1 MSLALFVLLAL
12 VQSTPEWPTFRG
24 PTGDG
29 VAPAGA
35 EPPIEWSESRNVAWK
50 VALTGRGRSSPVI
63 FGDRIFLT
71 FAREKNVQRKKIGP
85 DDMQT
90 AEAVT
95 LGAVCIDRATGKT
108 VWEVMLREIDNPD
121 AVHFLNSWATPT
133 PAIVPGRLFCDFGG
147 WGTWCL
153 DPEKGTGLWEKK
165 IPLDHQVG
173 PGSSL
178 ALSGKLLVLVRDGR
192 DSQVVLALDQ
202 STGEQVWRT
211 DRPPIKAS
219 HPNVKKSFS
228 TALPIESGGKRQ
240 LVAVG
245 PHWVASYEPETGREI
260 WRLRHGDGYSIGCV
274 PVFGNNLLIMSTG
287 CPRPTILAMRVD
299 GTGEQPSTSLAWSTQ
314 KSVPMI
320 SSPVLLGADVF
331 WNSDDGFLSC
341 ADAAT
346 GAVRWKN
353 RLGEGT
359 LTSPIAAA
367 GRVYFFGTEGKAVV
381 VKPGPMYEALAEN
394 KIEGKV
400 IATPAVAGKSLFI
413 RTDTHLYRIDNR

>member
-1 MSLALFVLLAL
+1 MSLTLIAFLLLSQAA
-12 VQSTPEWPTFRG
+12 PEWPTFRG

-35 EPPIEWSESRNVAWK
+35 EPPVEWSESKNILWK
-50 VALTGRGRSSPVI
+50 IALPGRGRSSPVVL
-63 FGDRIFLT
+63 GDRIFVT
-71 FAREKNVQRKKIGP
+71 YAREKNPQRKKFGP
-85 DDMQT
+85 DEMLT
-90 AEAVT
+90 ADAVT
-95 LGAVCIDRATGKT
+95 LGAACFDRADGK
-108 VWEVMLREIDNPD
+108 VLWDVPLRDVEQPD
-121 AVHFLNSWATPT
+121 PVHVLNSWATPS

-153 DPEKGTGLWEKK
+153 DPAKGTTLWEKK

-178 ALSGKLLVLVRDGR
+178 ALYGKLLVLVRDGR

-202 STGEQVWRT
+202 ASGEAVWKT
-211 DRPPIKAS
+211 ERPPVKAN
-219 HPNVKKSFS
+219 PNSRKSFS
-228 TALPIESGGKRQ
+228 TAISIESRGRRQ

-245 PHWVASYEPETGREI
+245 PHWVASYDPETGREL

-274 PVFGNNLLIMSTG
+274 PVFGNDLLILSTG
-287 CPRPTILAMRVD
+287 CPRPSIIAMKVD
-299 GTGEQPSTSLAWSTQ
+299 GSGEQASTSLAWSSQ

-320 SSPVLLGADVF
+320 SSPLLLGTEVF

-346 GAVRWKN
+346 GAVRWKG

-359 LTSPIAAA
+359 LASPIAAA
-367 GRVYFFGTEGKAVV
+367 GRVYFFGKEGKTAV
-381 VKPGPMYEALAEN
+381 VKPGPTFEPLAEN
-394 KIEGKV
+394 KLEGTL

-413 RTDTHLYRIDNR
+413 RTDTHLYRIENR